1 MYETKSYKFTV
12 KWLSDTIDETFLYVI
27 HAHNSCVV
35 DLLSAYACFFTLFQ
49 RFIVSK
55 YSTGSIAVQASFFL
69 LFLSASGSKLWLIL
83 FTLHNDSGRF
93 HFCTDVVN
101 FMLHHISCHPTTTS
115 LLPILHYGYSDL
127 DTI

>member
-1 MYETKSYKFTV
+1 MCCWSPKCLCMF
-12 KWLSDTIDETFLYVI
+12 F
-27 HAHNSCVV
+27 HA
-35 DLLSAYACFFTLFQ
+35 FQ

-127 DTI
+127 DTIWCVWRFDSNRVDFLVANRGITNCHSRCLLL